1 MCLTFCRLILRLCRK
16 AAKLYRIIT
25 PASCPSG
32 NVVSRRSRSSEDDLE
47 KRHKA
52 LNNDGSAAGL
62 RKELLTDVAATVKK
76 IQEEMSNDGK
86 KIIMMLE
93 PNIS

>member
-1 MCLTFCRLILRLCRK
+1 M
-16 AAKLYRIIT
+16 
-25 PASCPSG
+25 PASCSSG
-32 NVVSRRSRSSEDDLE
+32 NVVSRKPRSSEHDLE
-47 KRHKA
+47 ERHQA

-86 KIIMMLE
+86 KIIMVME
-93 PNIS
+93 PHIS